1 MSGDADL
8 SKVAELIAHPAR
20 SRMLMALASGREWS
34 AGLLADEAGVSRPT
48 ASGHLKQLTEG
59 GLIAVRTD
67 GRNRRYRIAGPQVSE
82 VLERLMELAP
92 PEPITSLRDSTRAA
106 QLRRARTC
114 YDHLAGQL
122 GVGIMQS
129 MLQRGYLVGGDGH
142 FDQNTAVDDRPTGY
156 GHDVDYQLTDDGE
169 AFLAELG
176 VSNPTSRRPLIRYCI
191 DWTET
196 SHHLAGR
203 LGRGIRD
210 YFLEAR
216 WVTDGPRHRA
226 VKITRVGERALDRYF
241 GLALDP

>member
-8 SKVAELIAHPAR
+8 SKVAELIADRAR

-34 AGLLADEAGVSRPT
+34 AGLLAAEAGVSPST

-59 GLIAVRTD
+59 GLIAVRSD
-67 GRNRRYRIAGPQVSE
+67 GRSRRYRIAGPQVAC

-122 GVGIMQS
+122 GVGIIQS

-142 FDQNTAVDDRPTGY
+142 FDHNTAVDDRPTGY
-156 GHDVDYQLTDDGE
+156 GHDVDYQLTDEGE
-169 AFLAELG
+169 AFLTELG
-176 VSNPTSRRPLIRYCI
+176 ASPT
-191 DWTET
+191 
-196 SHHLAGR
+196 
-203 LGRGIRD
+203 
-210 YFLEAR
+210 
-216 WVTDGPRHRA
+216 
-226 VKITRVGERALDRYF
+226 VGDC
-241 GLALDP
+241 